1 MGIVNGYLP
10 DVPLARI
17 HYLDDGVRQ
26 DLRHDDGASATEYL
40 VQNIEAIGLLNP
52 LLVRQDGDSYVLIS
66 GHHRYRAAESVGL
79 ETVPVGLCDVSDE
92 HAIIIQLNENLQRQ
106 NLHRADVAR
115 ALWRLSRCHNMGDAT
130 IARLVPLDRTFIAE
144 CIDIWDRKAL
154 ADALEKE
161 QIDFATSRILRRIWR
176 WFVECRK
183 ILQGEHGPYFY
194 LCHEPAV
201 FIERL
206 MNGEQVTKEEAK
218 PVLDHY
224 TRWGV
229 PHYQAAYAQMLE
241 QMPILMLPYAQYV
254 APAFYKESC
263 DWLQYE
269 THDTV
274 AYHQRIARSCAEH
287 GLTYVAAPN
296 LHMLSHPTIETIA
309 ATAPNQQAAPRGP
322 LSPAPHA
329 AVVIS
334 PSSHTSDVRGDGG
347 NAVADGLSD
356 GTRRRAETRDD
367 PSAALRR
374 AGEEDTPSDW
384 LSTSIEDIVVP
395 PKPHQGTRVVPFP
408 TRHEDPPAIAVARFL
423 DSSPTR
429 VMPDIEALARYA
441 MDHCDIDVWP
451 LLRDACRARMVP
463 RASE

>member
-66 GHHRYRAAESVGL
+66 GHRRYRAAESVGL

-183 ILQGEHGPYFY
+183 VLQGEHGPYFY

-206 MNGEQVTKEEAK
+206 MNGEQLTKEETK

-229 PHYQAAYAQMLE
+229 PHYQAAYTRMLE

-254 APAFYKESC
+254 DPAFYKESC
-263 DWLQYE
+263 DWLQRE
-269 THDTV
+269 IHDTV

-309 ATAPNQQAAPRGP
+309 ATAPNQQAAPQGP
-322 LSPAPHA
+322 LSPAPYA

-334 PSSHTSDVRGDGG
+334 PSSNTSDVRGDGG

-356 GTRRRAETRDD
+356 GTLRRAETRDD
-367 PSAALRR
+367 PSAVLRR
-374 AGEEDTPSDW
+374 TGEEDTPSDW
-384 LSTSIEDIVVP
+384 LSTSVEDIVVP
-395 PKPHQGTRVVPFP
+395 PEPHQGTRVVPFP
-408 TRHEDPPAIAVARFL
+408 ARHEDPPAIAVARFL
-423 DSSPTR
+423 DSSPART
-429 VMPDIEALARYA
+429 MPDIEALARYA
-441 MDHCDIDVWP
+441 MDHRDIDVWP

-463 RASE
+463 RVSD

>member
-1 MGIVNGYLP
+1 MSIVREYRS
-10 DVPLARI
+10 DVFLSMIRRTAPN
-17 HYLDDGVRQ
+17 VREDWQ
-26 DLRHDDGASATEYL
+26 HDDTVSKQALLAENVKT
-40 VQNIEAIGLLNP
+40 IGLLSP

-66 GHHRYRAAESVGL
+66 GHRRYRAAESVGL

-92 HAIIIQLNENLQRQ
+92 EAIIVQLNENLQRQ
-106 NLHRADVAR
+106 NLCETDVCR
-115 ALWRLSRCHNMGDAT
+115 ALWRLSCSRGMKSALIAT
-130 IARLVPLDRTFIAE
+130 LVPLDRAFIAE
-144 CIDIWDRKAL
+144 CIDIWDRKVL
-154 ADALEKE
+154 ADALEE
-161 QIDFATSRILRRIWR
+161 GRIDFATSRILRRIWR

-183 ILQGEHGPYFY
+183 VLQGEHGPYFY

-201 FIERL
+201 LIERL
-206 MNGEQVTKEEAK
+206 MNGGRVTKEEAK
-218 PVLDHY
+218 AVLDHY
-224 TRWGV
+224 TRWSV
-229 PHYQAAYAQMLE
+229 PHYQAAYTQMLE

-254 APAFYKESC
+254 DPVSYQSAC

-309 ATAPNQQAAPRGP
+309 ATAPNQQTAPRGP
-322 LSPAPHA
+322 LSPAPYA
-329 AVVIS
+329 AVVVS
-334 PSSHTSDVRGDGG
+334 PSSNTSDVRDDGC
-347 NAVADGLSD
+347 NAPSTGLADG
-356 GTRRRAETRDD
+356 TPRRAETRDD

-374 AGEEDTPSDW
+374 AGEEDPPSEW
-384 LSTSIEDIVVP
+384 LSTSVEDIVVP
-395 PKPHQGTRVVPFP
+395 PEPRHGTRVVPFP

-429 VMPDIEALARYA
+429 AMTDIEALARYA
-441 MDHCDIDVWP
+441 MDHRDIDVWP

>member
-17 HYLDDGVRQ
+17 HYPDDGVRQ
-26 DLRHDDGASATEYL
+26 DWRHNDGAAATEYL
-40 VQNIEAIGLLNP
+40 VQNIETIGLLNP
-52 LLVRQDGDSYVLIS
+52 LVVRPDGDCYTLIS
-66 GHHRYRAAESVGL
+66 GHRRYKAAEMIGL
-79 ETVPVGLCDVSDE
+79 TSVPVLMCDVSDE

-106 NLHRADVAR
+106 NLCETDVCR
-115 ALWRLSRCHNMGDAT
+115 GLWTLSRSRGMKNAL
-130 IARLVPLDRTFIAE
+130 IARLVPLDRDFIAE
-144 CIDIWDRKAL
+144 CIDIWDRKVL
-154 ADALEKE
+154 ADALEE
-161 QIDFATSRILRRIWR
+161 GRIDFATSRILRRIWR

-183 ILQGEHGPYFY
+183 VLQGEHGPYFF

-201 FIERL
+201 LIERL
-206 MNGEQVTKEEAK
+206 MNGGRVSKEEAK
-218 PVLDHY
+218 AVLDHY
-224 TRWGV
+224 RRWSV
-229 PHYQAAYAQMLE
+229 PHYQAAYTQMLE

-254 APAFYKESC
+254 DPASYQSMC

-274 AYHQRIARSCAEH
+274 AYHQRIARSCAAH

-309 ATAPNQQAAPRGP
+309 ATAPNQQATPRGP
-322 LSPAPHA
+322 LSPAPYA
-329 AVVIS
+329 TVVVS
-334 PSSHTSDVRGDGG
+334 PSSNTSDARDDGG
-347 NAVADGLSD
+347 NAPSHRLTD
-356 GTRRRAETRDD
+356 GTLQRAETRDD

-384 LSTSIEDIVVP
+384 LSTSVEDIVVP
-395 PKPHQGTRVVPFP
+395 PEPHHGTRVVPFP

-429 VMPDIEALARYA
+429 AMTDIEALARYA
-441 MDHCDIDVWP
+441 MDHRDIDVWP

-463 RASE
+463 RVSD